1 MGECRSTANTLSFL
15 RHVRSGQRSVC
26 LILILFNKLLLQ
38 CQLVLLLLLLVLSLS
53 LLLHFLCD
61 VTSAAVW
68 AGLQDS
74 LSPNC
79 TIMPSRTGRLSWR
92 RVNVFGNFRIHCGSS
107 LKQAVSRI
115 IQAVSLSDCRLVL
128 QSLSQ
133 FVIYA
138 CRLFLKAFLQFLL
151 WVFLQ
156 SKPFRVSIW

>member
-26 LILILFNKLLLQ
+26 VILILFNKLLLQ

-92 RVNVFGNFRIHCGSS
+92 RVNVFSNFRIHCGSS

-138 CRLFLKAFLQFLL
+138 CRLLLKAFLQA
-151 WVFLQ
+151 
-156 SKPFRVSIW
+156 

>member
-38 CQLVLLLLLLVLSLS
+38 CQLLLLLLLLLLVLSLS

-133 FVIYA
+133 FVI
-138 CRLFLKAFLQFLL
+138 
-151 WVFLQ
+151 
-156 SKPFRVSIW
+156 